1 MLFQKYNSLL
11 KYRHCSAYEF
21 TVTMGHNILSDMLHF
36 LLDGCISKLERLN
49 GSKKCSFVDIHIS
62 ILAATCVL
70 SLVALHVENSG
81 FLECFH

>member
-36 LLDGCISKLERLN
+36 QLDGCISTRTRTT
-49 GSKKCSFVDIHIS
+49 GCSFVDIHIS
-62 ILAATCVL
+62 VLAATCVL
-70 SLVALHVENSG
+70 SLVALHVEYSG